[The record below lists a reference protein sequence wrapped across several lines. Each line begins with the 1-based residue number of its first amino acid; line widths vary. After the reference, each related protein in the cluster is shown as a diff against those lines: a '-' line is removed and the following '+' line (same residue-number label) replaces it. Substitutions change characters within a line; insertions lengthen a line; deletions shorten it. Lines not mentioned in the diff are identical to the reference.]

1 MPGGR
6 ERRDADAPMQPDD
19 APGCGIVHRHMEQN
33 MAGGIYADVGSY
45 LRRRYDR
52 LLTKHR
58 QWPLPGRRT
67 AYTMRLRNASTPFVC
82 RYAST
87 DFPTL
92 REIFI
97 DREYDAALEHI
108 PADCRTIL
116 DLGAN
121 AGYSVRLWL
130 ERFKE
135 CRIIAAEPDCQN
147 AGILRRNI
155 QLANAG
161 DRVKVREVCVVG
173 AARPVQ
179 LDRSGGDW
187 GVRIASTNDGQ
198 PTVPG
203 ITVADLLAEDG
214 NPQVDLAKCDI
225 EGAEAEVFADCSAWI
240 HRLRYLI
247 IEVHP
252 PYSSTRL
259 LADLTKA
266 GVNPRVL
273 YRRDKGYGLEVL
285 ALAI

>member
-1 MPGGR
+1 MT
-6 ERRDADAPMQPDD
+6 A
-19 APGCGIVHRHMEQN
+19 
-33 MAGGIYADVGSY
+33 GIYADVGSY

-67 AYTMRLRNASTPFVC
+67 AYTMRLRNASAPFVC
-82 RYAST
+82 RYEST

-108 PADCRTIL
+108 PADCKLIL

-130 ERFKE
+130 ERFVE
-135 CRIIAAEPDCQN
+135 CRVIAAEPDCQN
-147 AGILRRNI
+147 AAILRCNM
-155 QLANAG
+155 QLANASE
-161 DRVKVREVCVVG
+161 RVKLREVCVVG
-173 AARPVQ
+173 AARSVQ

-187 GVRIASTNDGQ
+187 GVRIAPANDGQ
-198 PTVPG
+198 LAVPG
-203 ITVADLLAEDG
+203 ITVADLLAENG

-225 EGAEAEVFADCSAWI
+225 EGAEAEVFSDCSAWI

-252 PYSSTRL
+252 PYSGARL

-266 GVNPRVL
+266 GVKPRVL

-285 ALAI
+285 ALAL